1 MKQYYYRRKYY
12 QGNQIKTFRDL
23 VVAIVKLAVGALWL
37 ILLVYIIPAYVY
49 IINHPI
55 FLIPVV
61 FVIVLITGAIFWYI
75 QRQKTMQFQAIKKFN
90 DIMNLSPREFEEFI
104 EDLFR
109 KKWFET
115 VIGKWT
121 KDWWVDVTATLD
133 NKKFIVQCKHY
144 SENNKIWSPVI
155 QQLNWVIVEGFV
167 LPWRIFVTTS
177 SFTADA
183 VSEAKK
189 SGMEL
194 WDKDYLID
202 YLKSSN
208 MDIKKQKDDY
218 WICENCWWKL
228 VLRTTRTGAHIW
240 EQFLWCEC
248 FPDCRFTKNI

>member
-1 MKQYYYRRKYY
+1 MKKYY
-12 QGNQIKTFRDL
+12 PRRRYHQRNQIKTFHDL
-23 VVAIVKLAVGALWL
+23 FFAIVQLAIGTLWL
-37 ILLVYIIPAYVY
+37 ILLIYVIPVYLYIIA
-49 IINHPI
+49 HPI

-61 FVIVLITGAIFWYI
+61 FVIVLIAGASFLYI
-75 QRQKTMQFQAIKKFN
+75 QHQKALRFQAIKKFN
-90 DIMNLSPREFEEFI
+90 DVMNLSPREFEEFI
-104 EDLFR
+104 EDIFR

-133 NKKFIVQCKHY
+133 NIKFIIQCKHY

-155 QQLNWVIVEGFV
+155 QQLNGVIVEGSE

-194 WDKDYLID
+194 WDKDYIIN

-208 MDIKKQKDDY
+208 IETEKQKEDY
-218 WICENCWWKL
+218 WICENCWWNL
-228 VLRTTRTGAHIW
+228 VLRTAHTGSNIWWNFRHI
-240 EQFLWCEC
+240 
-248 FPDCRFTKNI
+248 RK